1 MENTHLQ
8 TETNEKKQRSGL
20 KLGIKLTIIL
30 ALSLLLLIPQAI
42 IMNLVNERQGTE
54 QSTSFEVSEKWGGG
68 QVVTGPVLFIPG
80 DSAANN
86 VYLLSETLDIT
97 GDIVSRDLKRGIYD
111 FTVYESDLEL
121 KGTFKLPKELTAE
134 QLAHLRTKQA
144 RLLFSINDF
153 RGFKDNPTLVFD
165 GKPCELIAENYL
177 LAGRDALSCAVDA
190 TPLSD
195 SSVLSF
201 RITAPVKG
209 SDYIYF
215 IPTGRTTNVA
225 LKSDCTTPSF
235 TGRYLPAEREVTKEG
250 FSADWKVLALN
261 REISQV
267 FKNQTTLKEAQTFGV
282 ELRVPVEQYQKTTRC
297 IKYAYLIIVL
307 TFGVVFFVE
316 IRRQRPVHPV
326 QYALVGL
333 ALVLFYTLLL
343 SFSEHMTFLLAYLIA
358 SVMTV
363 ALISAFMYAVLRN
376 RAATFTISGL
386 LTVLYLFIYVI
397 LQLESYALLVGS
409 LGVFV
414 ILAVAM
420 FASQKINWY
429 QKG

>member
-1 MENTHLQ
+1 MENTNLQ
-8 TETNEKKQRSGL
+8 TEMNEKKQRSGL
-20 KLGIKLTIIL
+20 KLGIKLIIIL
-30 ALSLLLLIPQAI
+30 VLSLLLLIPQVI
-42 IMNLVNERQGTE
+42 IMNLVDERQSTE
-54 QSTSFEVSEKWGGG
+54 QATSFEVSEKWGGG

-80 DSAANN
+80 DSTANN
-86 VYLLSETLDIT
+86 IYILSETLDIT
-97 GDIVSRDLKRGIYD
+97 GDIGSRDLKRGIYD

-121 KGTFKLPKELTAE
+121 KGTFKLPKELKAE
-134 QLAHLRTKQA
+134 QLAHLNTQKA
-144 RLLFSINDF
+144 RLLFGINDF

-165 GKPCELIAENYL
+165 GKQCEFIAENFQL
-177 LAGRDALSCAVDA
+177 GGKDALSCAVDA
-190 TPLSD
+190 SPLFD
-195 SSVLSF
+195 SSVVSF
-201 RITAPVKG
+201 QITAPVKG
-209 SDYIYF
+209 SDYLYF

-225 LKSDCTTPSF
+225 LKSDCSTPSF

-250 FSADWKVLALN
+250 FSAEWKVLALN

-267 FKNQTTLKEAQTFGV
+267 LKSQASLKDAQTFGV

-343 SFSEHMTFLLAYLIA
+343 SFAEHMTFILAYLIA

-376 RAATFTISGL
+376 RAATFTIAGL

-414 ILAVAM
+414 VLAVAM

>member
-1 MENTHLQ
+1 MQ
-8 TETNEKKQRSGL
+8 TEMNEKKQRSGL

-30 ALSLLLLIPQAI
+30 ALSLLLLIPQVI
-42 IMNLVNERQGTE
+42 IMSLVSERQSTE

-68 QVVTGPVLFIPG
+68 QVVTGPVLFIPA

-86 VYLLSETLDIT
+86 VYILSETLDIT
-97 GDIVSRDLKRGIYD
+97 GNIGSRDLKRGIYD

-121 KGTFKLPKELTAE
+121 NGTFKLPKELKAE
-134 QLAHLRTKQA
+134 QLAHLKTERAK
-144 RLLFSINDF
+144 LLFAIDDF
-153 RGFKDNPTLVFD
+153 RGFKDNPTLMFG
-165 GKPCELIAENYL
+165 GKPCEFIAENFQL
-177 LAGRDALSCAVDA
+177 GDKDALSCAVDA
-190 TPLSD
+190 SPLFD

-209 SDYIYF
+209 SDYLYF
-215 IPTGRTTNVA
+215 IPTGRTTSVA
-225 LKSDCTTPSF
+225 LKSDCPTPSF
-235 TGRYLPAEREVTKEG
+235 TGRYLPAEREVTKDG

-267 FKNQTTLKEAQTFGV
+267 LKSQASLKQAQTFGV

-343 SFSEHMTFLLAYLIA
+343 SFSEHITFIFAYLIA

-363 ALISAFMYAVLRN
+363 ALISAFMYAVLKN
-376 RAATFTISGL
+376 RAATFTIAGL
-386 LTVLYLFIYVI
+386 LTLLYLFIYVI

-409 LGVFV
+409 LGVFL
-414 ILAVAM
+414 ILALAM

-429 QKG
+429 HKG

>member
-1 MENTHLQ
+1 LQ
-8 TETNEKKQRSGL
+8 TEMNGKKQRSGL

-30 ALSLLLLIPQAI
+30 ALSLLLLIPQVI
-42 IMNLVNERQGTE
+42 IMNLVSERQSTE

-86 VYLLSETLDIT
+86 VYILSETLDIT
-97 GDIVSRDLKRGIYD
+97 GHIVSRDLKRGIYD

-121 KGTFKLPKELTAE
+121 KGTFKLPKELKAE
-134 QLAHLRTKQA
+134 QLAHLKTDRA
-144 RLLFSINDF
+144 RLLFGIDDF
-153 RGFKDNPTLVFD
+153 RGFKDNPTIVFD
-165 GKPCELIAENYL
+165 GRPCEFIAENYQ
-177 LAGRDALSCAVDA
+177 LAGNEALSCTVDA
-190 TPLSD
+190 SPLFD
-195 SSVLSF
+195 NSVLSF

-209 SDYIYF
+209 SDYLYF
-215 IPTGRTTNVA
+215 IPTGRTTSVN
-225 LKSDCTTPSF
+225 LNSDCPTPSF

-250 FSADWKVLALN
+250 FSAQWKVLALN

-267 FKNQTTLKEAQTFGV
+267 LKNQASLKQAQTFGV

-343 SFSEHMTFLLAYLIA
+343 SFSEHMTFILAYLIA

-376 RAATFTISGL
+376 RAATFTIAGL
-386 LTVLYLFIYVI
+386 LMVLYLFIYVI

-414 ILAVAM
+414 ILALAM

-429 QKG
+429 HKD